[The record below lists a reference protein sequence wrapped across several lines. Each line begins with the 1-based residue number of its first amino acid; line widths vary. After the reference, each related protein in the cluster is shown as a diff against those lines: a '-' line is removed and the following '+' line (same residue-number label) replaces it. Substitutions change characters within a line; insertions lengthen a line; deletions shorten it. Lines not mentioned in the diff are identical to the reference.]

1 MATANPSIAE
11 FGEGGTS
18 CGDLT
23 ASLLTRSR
31 QSRIGSRSVPSTI
44 EPADGSAE
52 RWVGHVNAIAD
63 FTLFPHCN
71 SWYLGANIP
80 GKTRV
85 FMPLLGF
92 PDYVVECDR
101 VVAEGYDGF
110 VRA

>member
-1 MATANPSIAE
+1 MLTNMIMSIEQHVEWIDDAIRSLDCEGLDTIGPAE
-11 FGEGGTS
+11 E
-18 CGDLT
+18 
-23 ASLLTRSR
+23 
-31 QSRIGSRSVPSTI
+31 
-44 EPADGSAE
+44 SAA
-52 RWVGHVNAIAD
+52 RWVGHVNDIAD

-92 PDYVVECDR
+92 PGYVVECDR
-101 VVAEGYDGF
+101 VVEAGYEGF